1 MSEQLAGMDAAFLA
15 LETPE
20 LPMHVVGVLLLDPA
34 GGADF
39 SVARLR
45 QLVAD
50 RVHLMPPFCRQ
61 LVTTPFSLDKP
72 YWHYDTTI
80 DVNAHITEERLPRGD
95 LRALGELVGTIASE
109 PLDRTRPL
117 WELHVVSGL
126 DNGRYAL
133 VAKVH
138 HSTLYGA
145 AGAEFIAQLLDLSPE
160 GMDLGPA
167 AEPEAQ
173 PSTPSRGDVVRRT
186 VMAQAQRPWA
196 IGRLLVRGGR
206 NAIGTT
212 TSLVGVVRRH
222 GRVALPVLAPRTE
235 ISGPLTPAREAAFN
249 AVSLDDAKA
258 VKDAAGVKLNDVVL
272 AVVALALRRYLAAR
286 DGVPDRPL
294 AAAVPVNAGEGDSAG
309 TNTLATML
317 VSLPVDDRPPADLLA
332 AVHEATVAA
341 KEFINVVGLSAV
353 AELAEVTPPAMLSM
367 VSWLN
372 RTFGLESM
380 QPPMANVVVSNVM
393 GPPIPLYLAGAR
405 VDAIYP
411 LGPLLPGVGMNIT
424 VLSNLDRLD
433 IGVMACPDVVSD
445 VWEIVESLP
454 DALAELHAALVAT
467 PPRPHG

>member
-1 MSEQLAGMDAAFLA
+1 VTEQLAGMDAAFLA

-20 LPMHVVGVLLLDPA
+20 LPMHVVGVLLLDPT

-39 SVARLR
+39 SVSRLR

-50 RVHLMPPFCRQ
+50 RVHLMAPFCRR
-61 LVTTPFSLDKP
+61 LVTTPLSLDKP
-72 YWHYDTTI
+72 YWQYDVDI
-80 DVNAHITEERLPRGD
+80 DVNAHINEERLPTGD
-95 LRALGELVGTIASE
+95 LRALGDAVGAIASR
-109 PLDRTRPL
+109 PLDRSKPL
-117 WELHVVSGL
+117 WELHVLSGL
-126 DNGRYAL
+126 DGGRYAL

-160 GMDLGPA
+160 GIDVAPA
-167 AEPEAQ
+167 GDGEALPQ
-173 PSTPSRGDVVRRT
+173 SPGRVDMVRRT
-186 VMAQAQRPWA
+186 VLAQARRPLD
-196 IGRLLVRGGR
+196 IGRLLLHGGR
-206 NAIGTT
+206 NVVGTT
-212 TSLVGVVRRH
+212 RSLVDVVRRH
-222 GRVALPVLAPRTE
+222 GRVALPALAPRTA
-235 ISGPLTPAREAAFN
+235 ISGPLTPAREAAFA
-249 AVSLDDAKA
+249 AVSLDEAKA

-272 AVVALALRRYLAAR
+272 AMVAISLRRYLQAR
-286 DGVPDRPL
+286 DDVPDRPL
-294 AAAVPVNAGEGDSAG
+294 AAGVPVNAGEGDTAG

-317 VSLPVDDRPPADLLA
+317 VALPVDDREPAALLK
-332 AVHEATVAA
+332 AVHESTVAA

-372 RTFGLESM
+372 RTFGLEAM

-393 GPPIPLYLAGAR
+393 GPPIPLYLAGAK

-433 IGVMACPDVVSD
+433 IGVMACPDVVDD

-454 DALAELHAALVAT
+454 DALNALLSETKSGNPA
-467 PPRPHG
+467 

>member
-39 SVARLR
+39 SVSRLK
-45 QLVAD
+45 QVVAD
-50 RVHLMPPFCRQ
+50 RVHLMPPFCRR
-61 LVTTPFSLDKP
+61 LVMTPLSLDKP
-72 YWHYDTTI
+72 YWHYDSDI
-80 DVNAHITEERLPRGD
+80 DVGDHINEERLPSGD
-95 LRALGELVGTIASE
+95 LRALGEAVGAIASR
-109 PLDRTRPL
+109 PLDRNKPL
-117 WELHVVSGL
+117 WELHVLSGL
-126 DNGRYAL
+126 DGDRFAL

-160 GMDLGPA
+160 GMDVAPGVA
-167 AEPEAQ
+167 AVSPES
-173 PSTPSRGDVVRRT
+173 PGRVDLLRRT
-186 VMAQAQRPWA
+186 AFAQARRPLD
-196 IGRLLVRGGR
+196 IGRLVLRGGR
-206 NAIGTT
+206 NVVGTT
-212 TSLVGVVRRH
+212 RSLVDVVRRH
-222 GRVALPVLAPRTE
+222 GRVALPALAPRTA
-235 ISGPLTPAREAAFN
+235 ISGPLTPAREAAFT

-272 AVVALALRRYLAAR
+272 GMVALSLRRYLEAR
-286 DGVPDRPL
+286 DDVPDRPL
-294 AAAVPVNAGEGDSAG
+294 AAGVPVNAGEGDTAG

-317 VSLPVDDRPPADLLA
+317 VALPVDDREPAALLK
-332 AVHEATVAA
+332 AVHESTVAA

-367 VSWLN
+367 VSWLT

-405 VDAIYP
+405 VDAIFP

-433 IGVMACPDVVSD
+433 IGVMACPDVVDD

-454 DALAELHAALVAT
+454 DALKALMSEA
-467 PPRPHG
+467 

>member
-45 QLVAD
+45 QVVAD
-50 RVHLMPPFCRQ
+50 RVHLMPPFCRR
-61 LVTTPFSLDKP
+61 LVATPLSLDKP
-72 YWHYDTTI
+72 YWRYDSHI
-80 DVNAHITEERLPRGD
+80 DVNEHIREERLPSGD
-95 LRALGELVGTIASE
+95 LRAVGDAVGAIASR
-109 PLDRTRPL
+109 PLDRSRPL
-117 WELHVVSGL
+117 WELHVLSGL
-126 DNGRYAL
+126 DDGRYAL

-160 GMDLGPA
+160 GMDVAPA
-167 AEPEAQ
+167 VPGVSPASPG
-173 PSTPSRGDVVRRT
+173 RVDLVRRT
-186 VMAQAQRPWA
+186 VLAQARRPLD
-196 IGRLLVRGGR
+196 IGRLVFRGGR
-206 NAIGTT
+206 NVVGTT
-212 TSLVGVVRRH
+212 RSLVDVVRRH
-222 GRVALPVLAPRTE
+222 GRVALPAIAPRTA
-235 ISGPLTPAREAAFN
+235 ISGPLTPAREAAFT
-249 AVSLDDAKA
+249 AVSLDDAKT

-272 AVVALALRRYLAAR
+272 GMVALALRRYLEAR
-286 DGVPDRPL
+286 DDVPDRPL
-294 AAAVPVNAGEGDSAG
+294 AAGVPVNAGEGDTAG

-317 VSLPVDDRPPADLLA
+317 VALPVDEREPADLLK
-332 AVHEATVAA
+332 AVHESTVAA

-367 VSWLN
+367 VSWLT

-405 VDAIYP
+405 VDAIFP

-433 IGVMACPDVVSD
+433 IGVMACPDVVDD

-454 DALAELHAALVAT
+454 DALKALLSEA
-467 PPRPHG
+467 